1 MHTDLN
7 RRQFLAA
14 GALTLTAAGLA
25 GCTSTSKTTSFVGPD
40 SAAVEKADPKNV
52 GHVAAPFAGM
62 VSVSVAEGDEVVI
75 RFLRDTREEIAL
87 SGQSWAEADAE
98 SDSAS
103 DQPGT

>member
-40 SAAVEKADPKNV
+40 SAAVEKALAQCGGEDS
-52 GHVAAPFAGM
+52 GA
-62 VSVSVAEGDEVVI
+62 AEGCE
-75 RFLRDTREEIAL
+75 R
-87 SGQSWAEADAE
+87 
-98 SDSAS
+98 
-103 DQPGT
+103 PGEHIPVGFDGGDVKG